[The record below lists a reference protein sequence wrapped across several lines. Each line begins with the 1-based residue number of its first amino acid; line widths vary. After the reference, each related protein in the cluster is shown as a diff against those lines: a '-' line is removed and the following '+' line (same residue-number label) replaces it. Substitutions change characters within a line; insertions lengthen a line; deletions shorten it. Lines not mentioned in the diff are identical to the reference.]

1 MKVKR
6 YTISVF
12 SENHVGLLQR
22 VTGIFTR
29 RHINIESIT
38 ISASEIPGVHRFTMV
53 VNLTEERVKK
63 VVLQIE
69 KQVEVLKAF
78 SHTDEETVYQE
89 IALYKVPTK
98 AINKGIRLEQI
109 VRDHQARILAIEG
122 DFMIIEKTGHQKDT
136 QLLLEQLKDYGVL
149 EFCRS
154 GRVAI
159 SKPMKRLSDYLT
171 EMGAMP
177 ELVDN

>member
-1 MKVKR
+1 MKKNR

-38 ISASEIPGVHRFTMV
+38 ISASEIPGVHRFTI
-53 VNLTEERVKK
+53 LIHETEEMAKK

-78 SHTDEETVYQE
+78 FHTDDETVYQE

-98 AINKGIRLEQI
+98 AIHKGIRLEQI
-109 VRDHQARILAIEG
+109 VREHQARILAIEG
-122 DFMIIEKTGHQKDT
+122 DFMIIEKTGHQRET
-136 QLLLEQLKDYGVL
+136 QQLLEELKDYGVL

-159 SKPMKRLSDYLT
+159 TKPMKRLSDYLS

-177 ELVDN
+177 ELAEN

>member
-38 ISASEIPGVHRFTMV
+38 ISASEIPGVHRFTIV
-53 VNLTEERVKK
+53 VNLSEERVKK

-78 SHTDEETVYQE
+78 YHTDEETVYQE

-122 DFMIIEKTGHQKDT
+122 DFMIIEKTGHQRET
-136 QLLLEQLKDYGVL
+136 QLLLDQLQDYGVL

-159 SKPMKRLSDYLT
+159 TKPMKRLSDYLT

-177 ELVDN
+177 QLSDN